1 MKLGKKKRFNS
12 LYIIILIVFIQ
23 CSLILEYIDKK
34 SDDIAYRSVQLLI
47 KKDIYNVIF
56 DSINN
61 VFNNEDLDDVV
72 DIVMNDNNEIIS
84 IDYKISNCYKLLN
97 EYIDI
102 LYEDIVNV
110 DYSDKYYQDGV
121 YFVSS
126 SLINDVMMFN
136 SLGIKIPMKI
146 NVLNDVRV
154 NFKTRVESYGINSI
168 LVELYL
174 VMDVKSWFVNPFND
188 GTFGETYEYVLSSK
202 IINGSVPMYYGG
214 NIEKSSSIVSS

>member
-1 MKLGKKKRFNS
+1 MKKVQ
-12 LYIIILIVFIQ
+12 LIVFCIIS
-23 CSLILEYIDKK
+23 C
-34 SDDIAYRSVQLLI
+34 LLLAGC
-47 KKDIYNVIF
+47 
-56 DSINN
+56 NN
-61 VFNNEDLDDVV
+61 VKFPFCL
-72 DIVMNDNNEIIS
+72 
-84 IDYKISNCYKLLN
+84 
-97 EYIDI
+97 
-102 LYEDIVNV
+102 
-110 DYSDKYYQDGV
+110 SDKYYQDGV

-188 GTFGETYEYVLSSK
+188 VTFGETYEYVLSSK
-202 IINGSVPMYYGG
+202 IINGSVPMYYGE

>member
-1 MKLGKKKRFNS
+1 MCK
-12 LYIIILIVFIQ
+12 
-23 CSLILEYIDKK
+23 
-34 SDDIAYRSVQLLI
+34 
-47 KKDIYNVIF
+47 
-56 DSINN
+56 
-61 VFNNEDLDDVV
+61 
-72 DIVMNDNNEIIS
+72 
-84 IDYKISNCYKLLN
+84 
-97 EYIDI
+97 
-102 LYEDIVNV
+102 DIVNV

-126 SLINDVMMFN
+126 SLINDAMMFN

-154 NFKTRVESYGINSI
+154 NFKTKVESYGINSI

-188 GTFGETYEYVLSSK
+188 GTFGEQYEYVLSSR
-202 IINGSVPMYYGG
+202 IVNGEIPIYYGN

>member
-1 MKLGKKKRFNS
+1 MKLGRKKKFNNI
-12 LYIIILIVFIQ
+12 YIIIIIIFIQ

-47 KKDIYNVIF
+47 KKDIYNVIYNN
-56 DSINN
+56 INK
-61 VFNNEDLDDVV
+61 VFNDNSLDNVV

-97 EYIDI
+97 EYIDVM
-102 LYEDIVNV
+102 YEDIVNI
-110 DYSDKYYQDGV
+110 DYSDKYYQNGV

-126 SLINDVMMFN
+126 SLINDAMMFN

-146 NVLNDVRV
+146 NVLNDVRI
-154 NFKTRVESYGINSI
+154 NFRTKVESYGINSI

-188 GTFGETYEYVLSSK
+188 GTFGEEYEYVLSSK
-202 IINGSVPMYYGG
+202 IINGVVPMYYGG
-214 NIEKSSSIVSS
+214 VMEKSSSIVSS

>member
-1 MKLGKKKRFNS
+1 
-12 LYIIILIVFIQ
+12 
-23 CSLILEYIDKK
+23 
-34 SDDIAYRSVQLLI
+34 
-47 KKDIYNVIF
+47 
-56 DSINN
+56 
-61 VFNNEDLDDVV
+61 
-72 DIVMNDNNEIIS
+72 
-84 IDYKISNCYKLLN
+84 
-97 EYIDI
+97 
-102 LYEDIVNV
+102 
-110 DYSDKYYQDGV
+110 
-121 YFVSS
+121 
-126 SLINDVMMFN
+126 MMFN

>member
-12 LYIIILIVFIQ
+12 LYIIILIVIIQ

-72 DIVMNDNNEIIS
+72 DIVMNDNKEIIS

-97 EYIDI
+97 EYIDV

-188 GTFGETYEYVLSSK
+188 GTFGESYEYVLSSK

>member
-1 MKLGKKKRFNS
+1 MRLGKKKKINN

-23 CSLILEYIDKK
+23 CSVILEYIDKK

-47 KKDIYNVIF
+47 KKDIYNVVYRN
-56 DSINN
+56 INE
-61 VFNNEDLDDVV
+61 VFNNEELDN
-72 DIVMNDNNEIIS
+72 IVELVKNKDDEIIG
-84 IDYKISNCYKLLN
+84 IDYRIGNCYKLLN
-97 EYIDI
+97 KYIDV

-126 SLINDVMMFN
+126 SLINDAMMFN

-154 NFKTRVESYGINSI
+154 NFKTKVESYGINSI

-188 GTFGETYEYVLSSK
+188 GTFGEQYEYVLSSR
-202 IINGSVPMYYGG
+202 IVNGEIPIYYGN